1 MAAEQLTDLQL
12 EFMRVLWEVGEGTV
26 ADVQDRLQAGG
37 RALAP
42 TTVSTVLRRLE
53 SQGWVNHRERGRQ
66 FIYRAA
72 VSRDDATGNITIRRW
87 ADVEPA
93 IDANKAAHLDGDG
106 KTGDM
111 WLAARIPVEVA
122 NLWKQLYGI
131 DAYKA
136 EHWPAVRKLLQD
148 PDWRYMRPTTFR
160 L

>member
-53 SQGWVNHRERGRQ
+53 SQGWVTHRERGRQ

-72 VSRDDATGNITIRRW
+72 VSRDDATGDMLDRLRNALFGGDVPAMVSQLLDAGRLHKRDLDAIR
-87 ADVEPA
+87 AL
-93 IDANKAAHLDGDG
+93 IDQKQQEQLQKG
-106 KTGDM
+106 KT
-111 WLAARIPVEVA
+111 R
-122 NLWKQLYGI
+122 
-131 DAYKA
+131 
-136 EHWPAVRKLLQD
+136 
-148 PDWRYMRPTTFR
+148 
-160 L
+160 